1 MSKNTVI
8 KIQHLTK
15 TYKLYDQHIDRLK
28 ESLNMFGKEYH
39 KKFNALNDV
48 SFSIKRGKV
57 VGIIGKNGSGK
68 STLLKIITG
77 VLSPTDGRVT
87 VQGKITALLEL
98 NAGFDEELTGIENV
112 YLNGSINGFSNEQI
126 DEKMND
132 IVSFA
137 ELGDFIYQ
145 PLKTYSSGMKARLG
159 FAFAINI
166 EPEVL
171 IIDEALSVG
180 DVAFQRKCYAKI
192 EHMCESKEITVLFVS
207 HSGGVIKQLCDRAIL
222 LSAGQVAIDGNP
234 KEVIN
239 LYEKYVGSKNID
251 IEKIRTEFNALKEEK
266 ASDEKIIIPKPSFNP
281 NLKSKSRVELEEN
294 GARITDIKLVDKNG
308 DIVNVINKF
317 ETYTYTYKVTF
328 FEDYD
333 RVRVAMRIKNVMGTV
348 ITGRI
353 DKIKN
358 IKKDTTYAFSFEFEN
373 ILNQGEYFFN
383 AGVASYAYGELIS
396 MHRIIDAYMIKI
408 LETDEDE
415 VSKELVDFKF
425 KVSYK

>member
-15 TYKLYDQHIDRLK
+15 SYKLYNQHIDRLK

-48 SFSIKRGKV
+48 SFSIKRGEV

-87 VQGKITALLEL
+87 VDGKITALLEL
-98 NAGFDEELTGIENV
+98 NAGFDGELTGIENV
-112 YLNGSINGFSNEQI
+112 YLNGSINGFSSEQI
-126 DEKMND
+126 DEKIND

-192 EHMCESKEITVLFVS
+192 EHMCESEEITVLFVS
-207 HSGGVIKQLCDRAIL
+207 HSGGAIKQLCDRAIL
-222 LSAGQVAIDGNP
+222 LSAGQIAIDGNP

-239 LYEKYVGSKNID
+239 LYEKYVGTKNID
-251 IEKIRTEFNALKEEK
+251 IEKIRTEFNALKEEE
-266 ASDEKIIIPKPSFNP
+266 ASDEKQIPKPSFNP
-281 NLKSKSRVELEEN
+281 NMKSKSRVELEEN
-294 GARITDIKLVDKNG
+294 GARITDVKLVDKNG
-308 DIVNVINKF
+308 DIVNIINKF
-317 ETYTYTYKVTF
+317 ETYTYTYNVIF
-328 FEDYD
+328 FEDYES
-333 RVRVAMRIKNVMGTV
+333 VRVAMRIKNVMGIE
-348 ITGRI
+348 ITGAYQSFLNVQ
-353 DKIKN
+353 KN
-358 IKKDTTYAFSFEFEN
+358 ETYCISFKFTN
-373 ILNQGEYFFN
+373 ILSSGEYFFSC
-383 AGVASYAYGELIS
+383 GTSTRLYGEIVVL
-396 MHRIIDAYMIKI
+396 HRIIDNYMFNTISNNI
-408 LETDEDE
+408 DL
-415 VSKELVDFKF
+415 SKGIVDFQF
-425 KVSYK
+425 QGTYK